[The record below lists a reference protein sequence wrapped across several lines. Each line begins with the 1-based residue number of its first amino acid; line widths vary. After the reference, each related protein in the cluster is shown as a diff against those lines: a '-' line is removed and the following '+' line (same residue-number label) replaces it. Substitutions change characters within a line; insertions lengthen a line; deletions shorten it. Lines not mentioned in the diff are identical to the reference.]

1 VKKQKREGNLFLQ
14 AYLPSIESAML
25 IWIMKALLT
34 HQGGL
39 WRVHFYWSDATFSGE
54 IL

>member
-1 VKKQKREGNLFLQ
+1 MRKNKKGKASLFLQ

-34 HQGGL
+34 HKTGL
-39 WRVHFYWSDATFSGE
+39 
-54 IL
+54 